1 MMNTTTTDPRAADS
15 LRCSGSAGDELP
27 MPCDMPEEYPPTL
40 TWCADGPAAA
50 GRFWWQSSPLGDAIV
65 VTVFLSPEGL
75 SVRTERGH
83 MMMFLFSRLWPE
95 QRWAGPLPKPQEPSP
110 VESL

>member
-1 MMNTTTTDPRAADS
+1 MNEQQPKQPV
-15 LRCSGSAGDELP
+15 AG
-27 MPCDMPEEYPPTL
+27 PTL
-40 TWCADGPAAA
+40 TWCADRPAAA

-95 QRWAGPLPKPQEPSP
+95 QRWAGPLPEPASETHTP
-110 VESL
+110 ENAQAQRTGTL